1 MRSSGLSAELRRKR
15 PLVQKRTALVAGIG
29 SMIVGAVCLLLY
41 MQRFER
47 EASGGTLIA
56 LVSARQELP
65 IGTELTQ
72 EMLVVREVPERYVEG
87 RHVQAGDIP
96 RILGI
101 PVTNEIHA
109 GESVL
114 WTDLANSEQRRDLS
128 TLIRPGM
135 RAVSIAANPR
145 STFGGLLRPGDRVDV
160 LLTNER
166 GDQNVTTTILQN
178 VLVLATGRDTGGA
191 RRDEVDA
198 RASQVTL
205 GVSLDQ
211 GQTLATADAEGT
223 LTLVLRA
230 PGDITLID
238 GLPARTTSDLLRRP
252 VPAAPAAATA
262 AVPGA
267 R

>member
-1 MRSSGLSAELRRKR
+1 
-15 PLVQKRTALVAGIG
+15 VQKRTALVAGIG

-56 LVSARQELP
+56 LVGARQELP
-65 IGTELTQ
+65 LGTEITE
-72 EMLVVREVPERYVEG
+72 EMLLVREVPERYVEG
-87 RHVQAGDIP
+87 RHVQASDIP

-101 PVTNEIHA
+101 PVTSEIHV

-128 TLIRPGM
+128 SLVRPGM
-135 RAVSIAANPR
+135 RAVTIPADPR
-145 STFGGLLRPGDRVDV
+145 STFGGLLRPGERVDV

-191 RRDEVDA
+191 RREEVDA

-205 GVSLDQ
+205 SVTLDQ

-223 LTLVLRA
+223 LALVLRH
-230 PGDITLID
+230 PGDITLVE
-238 GLPARTTSDLLRRP
+238 GLPPRSTSDVLRRP
-252 VPAAPAAATA
+252 AATPA
-262 AVPGA
+262 SAPTIASPGA